1 MHRFFEFLPG
11 TLSWLTLILMV
22 LLSWLSPVFIAVFI
36 ILFDIYWL
44 LKTVYLSLHLRSTFS
59 IMKKNL
65 KVNWLGKLKELESD
79 ANTNGFVDSHRG
91 MSWSDVYHLVIL
103 PMYREP
109 YEVVRESFESL
120 AKGNYPLEKFIVV
133 LATEETGDREA
144 AETAKKINA
153 EFGSKFFR
161 FIVTSH
167 PAGLPGEIPGKG
179 SNETWAAREAKRLV
193 IDPLIEAQL
202 QRGGKFQGIEVN
214 TRESGANS
222 RENFRA
228 NSRIDSRDFAYENI
242 LVSVFDV
249 DTQIFPEYFGRLTYV
264 FLKSADRLRA
274 IYQPIPLFINNV
286 YQAPALARVIS
297 FSSTFWQ
304 MMQQSRP
311 ERLTS
316 FSSQSIPF
324 PVLLDIGYWHTDVVS
339 EDSRSFWQ
347 CYLRYHGDFRVEPLF
362 YPVSMDANAA
372 PTFWGTL
379 KNNYRQHRRWAW
391 GCENIPYLMCGKPLE
406 SDANTSNYMRI
417 PRIVERELNRD
428 AATNSTNNYEYMQ
441 INNSHQAIRSI
452 GGVDSHRVEGLLYD
466 KKIPLLKKWYWSF
479 NSIEGFHSWATN
491 ALLIFALGWLP
502 VVLGGKHFNVSLLS
516 YSLPSITR
524 LIVEISMIGVASA
537 AFFSILLLPPRYGE
551 PRPGGGP
558 PRPEP
563 IKWYEYIL
571 YVLQWIFLPVTLII
585 FGCIPALEA
594 QTRMMLGGKWRLGFW
609 PTPKSR
615 AVSSL

>member
-1 MHRFFEFLPG
+1 MHRFFEFIPG
-11 TLSWLTLILMV
+11 TLSWATLILMI
-22 LLSWLSPVFIAVFI
+22 LLSWLLPVFISVFI
-36 ILFDIYWL
+36 ILFDIYWV
-44 LKTVYLSLHLRSTFS
+44 LKTTYLSLHLRSTFS

-65 KVNWLGKLKELESD
+65 KVNWLGKLKELE
-79 ANTNGFVDSHRG
+79 ANQREVISENSQSISRPFASIL
-91 MSWSDVYHLVIL
+91 WSDVYHLVIL
-103 PMYREP
+103 PMHREP
-109 YEVVRESFESL
+109 YEVVRESFGSL

-133 LATEETGDREA
+133 LATEESAGSEA
-144 AETAKKINA
+144 AETARKIEA
-153 EFGSKFFR
+153 EFGPKFFK
-161 FIVTSH
+161 FMVTSH
-167 PAGLPGEIPGKG
+167 TSGLPGEIPGKG
-179 SNETWAAREAKRLV
+179 SNETWAAKQAKEKI
-193 IDPLIEAQL
+193 IDAL
-202 QRGGKFQGIEVN
+202 GIPH
-214 TRESGANS
+214 
-222 RENFRA
+222 
-228 NSRIDSRDFAYENI
+228 ENI

-264 FLKSADRLRA
+264 FLKSDSPAGERLRA

-324 PVLLDIGYWHTDVVS
+324 SVLLDIGYWHTDVVS

-391 GCENIPYLMCGKPLE
+391 GCENIPYLLDGFRK
-406 SDANTSNYMRI
+406 DALI
-417 PRIVERELNRD
+417 PKR
-428 AATNSTNNYEYMQ
+428 
-441 INNSHQAIRSI
+441 
-452 GGVDSHRVEGLLYD
+452 
-466 KKIPLLKKWYWSF
+466 KKIYWSF

-491 ALLIFALGWLP
+491 ALMIFALGWLP
-502 VVLGGKHFNVSLLS
+502 VVLGGRHFNVSLLS

-524 LIVEISMIGVASA
+524 FIVEISMIGVASA
-537 AFFSILLLPPRYGE
+537 AFFSILLLPPR
-551 PRPGGGP
+551 
-558 PRPEP
+558 PEP
-563 IKWYEYIL
+563 IKWYEYLL
-571 YVLQWIFLPVTLII
+571 YVLQWLFLPVTLII
-585 FGCIPALEA
+585 FGCIPALES

-615 AVSSL
+615 M

>member
-1 MHRFFEFLPG
+1 MRRFFEFLPG

-44 LKTVYLSLHLRSTFS
+44 LKTTYLSLHLRSTFS

-65 KVNWLGKLKELESD
+65 KVNWFEKLKGEFSGD
-79 ANTNGFVDSHRG
+79 WDKI
-91 MSWSDVYHLVIL
+91 YHLIIM

-133 LATEETGDREA
+133 LATEEKGGSET
-144 AETAKKINA
+144 AETAKKIEE
-153 EFGSKFFR
+153 EFGSKFFK
-161 FIVTSH
+161 FMVTSH

-179 SNETWAAREAKRLV
+179 SNETWAAKQAKKLI
-193 IDPLIEAQL
+193 IDPL
-202 QRGGKFQGIEVN
+202 VN
-214 TRESGANS
+214 ASALS
-222 RENFRA
+222 
-228 NSRIDSRDFAYENI
+228 YENI

-264 FLKSADRLRA
+264 FLKSENRLRA
-274 IYQPIPLFINNV
+274 IYQPIPLFINNI

-324 PVLLDIGYWHTDVVS
+324 PVLLDIGYWQTDVVS

-372 PTFWGTL
+372 PTFWDTL

-391 GCENIPYLMCGKPLE
+391 GCENIPYLLEGFRKDPL
-406 SDANTSNYMRI
+406 I
-417 PRIVERELNRD
+417 PKR
-428 AATNSTNNYEYMQ
+428 
-441 INNSHQAIRSI
+441 
-452 GGVDSHRVEGLLYD
+452 
-466 KKIPLLKKWYWSF
+466 KKLYWSF
-479 NSIEGFHSWATN
+479 NSVEGFHSWATN
-491 ALLIFALGWLP
+491 ALMIFALGWLP
-502 VVLGGKHFNVSLLS
+502 VVLGGRHFNVSLMS

-524 LIVEISMIGVASA
+524 FIVEISMLGVASA
-537 AFFSILLLPPRYGE
+537 AFFSILLLPPR
-551 PRPGGGP
+551 
-558 PRPEP
+558 PEP
-563 IKWYEYIL
+563 IKWYEYLL
-571 YVLQWIFLPVTLII
+571 YVLQWLFLPVTLII

-609 PTPKSR
+609 ATPKSR
-615 AVSSL
+615 I